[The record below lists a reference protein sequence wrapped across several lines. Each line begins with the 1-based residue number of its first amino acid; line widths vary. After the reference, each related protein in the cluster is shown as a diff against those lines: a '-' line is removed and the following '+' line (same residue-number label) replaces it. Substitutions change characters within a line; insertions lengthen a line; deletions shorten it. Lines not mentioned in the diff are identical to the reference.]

1 MNERQKPGEM
11 QPCESWLEAI
21 SLLAA
26 ECLTVLEE
34 AELREHLAACH
45 ACRQRYEEIAKVC
58 FNVRIVK
65 PIVDQE
71 RVLAMG
77 QCLQHFPLPVKKVT
91 WRNRSVPMR
100 VAMLAAAALVLVSLL
115 SHLAGR
121 RSEDN
126 PDQRTTIVQVTPQ
139 LAPLESADLQLPTMF
154 ALRRAAA
161 ESDDTFDRL
170 LARYSEPSLLEP
182 LNRHSFSLESLQ

>member
-11 QPCESWLEAI
+11 QPCEIWSEAI
-21 SLLAA
+21 SMLAA
-26 ECLTVLEE
+26 ECLTVPEE
-34 AELREHLAACH
+34 AELRKHLAVCH

-77 QCLQHFPLPVKKVT
+77 QCLQHLPLPAKNLT

-100 VAMLAAAALVLVSLL
+100 VAMLATAALVLVSVL
-115 SHLAGR
+115 SHLASR
-121 RSEDN
+121 RTEDN
-126 PDQRTTIVQVTPQ
+126 PDQRTAIVQVTPQ
-139 LAPLESADLQLPTMF
+139 VAPLESADLQLPTMF

-170 LARYSEPSLLEP
+170 LKRYSEPSLLEP
-182 LNRHSFSLESLQ
+182 LNRHNFSLESLQ